1 MIPKDDARRT
11 IEYADHYI
19 IQADF
24 DFWGRRFTNNS
35 GQAAPDEFEY
45 NSGDNP
51 WMLTP
56 EEMGEIIRSLEV
68 L

>member
-1 MIPKDDARRT
+1 MIGEDDARRT
-11 IEYADHYI
+11 IDYADHHI
-19 IQADF
+19 IQSDF
-24 DFWGRRFTNNS
+24 DFWERRFTNNS

-51 WMLTP
+51 WMLTI